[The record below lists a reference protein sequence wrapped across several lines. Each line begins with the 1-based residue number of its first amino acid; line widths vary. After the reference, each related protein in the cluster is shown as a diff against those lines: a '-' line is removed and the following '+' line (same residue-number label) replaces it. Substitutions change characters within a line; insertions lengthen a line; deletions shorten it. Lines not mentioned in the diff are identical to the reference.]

1 MKKLKLIC
9 VCVLAV
15 LTALTAAGCHKKNE
29 IAVKTGN
36 IKFTSAYYMC
46 ALINADNEAKSKVKE
61 ELDDDKSTED
71 IDYYSKKIDG
81 KKFVKWVEDTA
92 LENVKKI
99 AAYKTLCK
107 KADLELDEE
116 TESNV
121 DSYVEYY
128 WTNYGYSQYYEPNGV
143 SKETYAKY
151 MKDAYYSNLYFEH
164 LYGEGGEKEISAEDV
179 KAATIENFVLADK
192 LEADFSSKTDEEKAS
207 LKEQFNSY
215 VTALNSGEKTFE
227 EVYKEYNGTT
237 DTEETEETDSE
248 ELKPV
253 NKYASV
259 LGTEDTGYA
268 SDYFDDASEMA
279 VGEVKLIEL
288 DDDAGLV
295 LLVKRDLAADEYY
308 VKNLDLS
315 SRHLLKDD
323 EYEDFIEDYV
333 KKMDFE
339 ISNYAIRRFKVK
351 NIAEPSATA

>member
-9 VCVLAV
+9 VCVLAA
-15 LTALTAAGCHKKNE
+15 LTALTAAGCHKKDE
-29 IAVKTGN
+29 VAVKSGN

-46 ALINADNEAKSKVKE
+46 ALINADNEAKSKVTE
-61 ELDDDKSTED
+61 ELDDDESTED

-207 LKEQFNSY
+207 IKEQFNSY
-215 VTALNSGEKTFE
+215 VTALNNGEKTFE
-227 EVYKEYNGTT
+227 EVYKEYNGSS
-237 DTEETEETDSE
+237 DETEEDSDSE
-248 ELKPV
+248 ELKPI

-259 LGTEDTGYA
+259 LGAEDTGYE
-268 SDYFDDASEMA
+268 SDYFDDALEMA
-279 VGEVKLIEL
+279 TDEVKLIEL

-295 LLVKRDLAADEYY
+295 LLVKRDLSADEYY
-308 VKNLDLS
+308 LENLELS
-315 SRHLLKDD
+315 ARHLLKDD

-333 KKMDFE
+333 KKMDFD

>member
-9 VCVLAV
+9 ACVLAA
-15 LTALTAAGCHKKNE
+15 LTALTAAGCHKKDE
-29 IAVKTGN
+29 IAVKSGN

-179 KAATIENFVLADK
+179 KAATLENFVLADK

-207 LKEQFNSY
+207 SKEQFNSY

-227 EVYKEYNGTT
+227 EVY
-237 DTEETEETDSE
+237 
-248 ELKPV
+248 
-253 NKYASV
+253 
-259 LGTEDTGYA
+259 
-268 SDYFDDASEMA
+268 
-279 VGEVKLIEL
+279 
-288 DDDAGLV
+288 
-295 LLVKRDLAADEYY
+295 
-308 VKNLDLS
+308 
-315 SRHLLKDD
+315 
-323 EYEDFIEDYV
+323 
-333 KKMDFE
+333 
-339 ISNYAIRRFKVK
+339 
-351 NIAEPSATA
+351 

>member
-9 VCVLAV
+9 VCVLAA
-15 LTALTAAGCHKKNE
+15 LTALTAAGCHKKDE
-29 IAVKTGN
+29 VAVKSGN

-46 ALINADNEAKSKVKE
+46 ALINADNEAKSKITE
-61 ELDDDKSTED
+61 ELDDDESTED

-207 LKEQFNSY
+207 IKEQFNSY

-227 EVYKEYNGTT
+227 EVYKEYNGSS
-237 DTEETEETDSE
+237 DETEEDSDSE
-248 ELKPV
+248 ELKPI

-259 LGTEDTGYA
+259 LGAEDTGYE
-268 SDYFDDASEMA
+268 SDYFDDALEMA
-279 VGEVKLIEL
+279 TDEVKLIEL

-295 LLVKRDLAADEYY
+295 LLVKRDLSADEYY
-308 VKNLDLS
+308 LENLELS
-315 SRHLLKDD
+315 ARHLLKDD
-323 EYEDFIEDYV
+323 EYEDFIDDYV
-333 KKMDFE
+333 KKMDFD

-351 NIAEPSATA
+351 NIVEPSATA